1 VAAFE
6 GLVYRAL
13 NPRYAREPL
22 SGRGAAIYGG
32 RFNAKGAPALYTSL
46 SVMTAIREAN
56 QVGTLQPTT
65 LVCYRAAIDT
75 VFDATDPLGLATY
88 GVAPADLA
96 ADDWRDA
103 MRSKGLAPTQRLAA
117 RIMGDGFAAML
128 APSFA
133 RGAGPEDR
141 NLVIWRWEADT
152 SARLSVI
159 DDDDRLGLRAAEK
172 GTAP

>member
-1 VAAFE
+1 MAAFE

-32 RFNAKGAPALYTSL
+32 RFNAKGVPALYTSL

-65 LVCYRAAIDT
+65 LVCYRAAIET
-75 VFDATDPLGLATY
+75 VFDATDPSGLVAYGAT
-88 GVAPADLA
+88 PADLA

-103 MRSKGLAPTQRLAA
+103 MRSTGLAPTQRLAA
-117 RIMGDGFAAML
+117 RLMADGFAAII

-133 RGAGPEDR
+133 RGAGAEDR
-141 NLVIWRWEADT
+141 NLVIWRWGAGT
-152 SARLSVI
+152 PAQLSVI

-172 GTAP
+172 GSAP

>member
-22 SGRGAAIYGG
+22 SGAGAAIYGG
-32 RFNAKGAPALYTSL
+32 RFNAKGTPALYTSL

-56 QVGTLQPTT
+56 QVGMLQPTT
-65 LVCYRAAIDT
+65 LVCYRAAIET
-75 VFDATDPLGLATY
+75 VFDATDPRGLEAY
-88 GVAPADLA
+88 GVTLADLA

-103 MRSKGLAPTQRLAA
+103 MHREGLAPTQRLAA
-117 RIMGDGFAAML
+117 RITGDGFAAML

-133 RGAGPEDR
+133 PGAGPEDR
-141 NLVIWRWEADT
+141 NLVIWRWGAETA
-152 SARLSVI
+152 ARLSVI
-159 DDDDRLGLRAAEK
+159 DDDDRLGLPAAEK
-172 GTAP
+172 GRAS

>member
-32 RFNAKGAPALYTSL
+32 RFNAKGTPALYTSL

-65 LVCYRAAIDT
+65 LVCYRTAIDT
-75 VFDATDPLGLATY
+75 VFDATDPTGLAAY
-88 GVAPADLA
+88 GVTSADLA

-103 MRSKGLAPTQRLAA
+103 MQREGIAPTQRLAA
-117 RIMGDGFAAML
+117 RLMADGFAAMIV
-128 APSFA
+128 PSFA

-141 NLVIWRWEADT
+141 NLLIWRWGPDT
-152 SARLSVI
+152 STRLSVI
-159 DDDDRLGLRAAEK
+159 DDHDRLGLSAAEK
-172 GTAP
+172 GSAP